1 MAHEINHTDFE
12 PKMVKKSFWGV
23 KTYES
28 TELVMEQVNE
38 WTKKNYNREI
48 INMETLVLP
57 HSNDTLKKGNTRRLF
72 FSRRLCVFDSNHT
85 GVVQIGML

>member
-38 WTKKNYNREI
+38 WTRKNYNREI
-48 INMETLVLP
+48 INVETLVFP
-57 HSNDTLKKGNTRRLF
+57 NSTDNLKKGNTSRLH
-72 FSRRLCVFDSNHT
+72 LQGGYVYLI
-85 GVVQIGML
+85 QIIRVWYK